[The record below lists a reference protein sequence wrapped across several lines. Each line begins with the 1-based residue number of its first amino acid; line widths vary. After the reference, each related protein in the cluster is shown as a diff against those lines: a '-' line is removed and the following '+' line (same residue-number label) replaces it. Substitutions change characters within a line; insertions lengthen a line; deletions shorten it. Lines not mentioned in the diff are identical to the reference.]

1 MNGMDTRHQK
11 VFRDPVHGYI
21 SVPRDLCDRFIDTAI
36 FQRLRNIEQ
45 TSMRPL
51 YPSAHHDRFAHS
63 LGVYHLANL
72 AFHHLKRNTDPTLL
86 PGIDLSDYKA
96 SFLVAALMHDCG
108 HAPFSHTFEEFYNR
122 GNRAEKLLKEL
133 AGPAFS
139 ADYDHNYE
147 TERKGPAEHEMFSAA
162 VFLKHYAG
170 AFTDLFK
177 AAEPVLVARM
187 ITGCIHQGTKKLAE
201 EVENCLIL
209 LLNGRAIDVD
219 KLDYIL
225 RDTWASGV
233 NNVSVDVHRLLSALE
248 LVRFDDHLVPAFNK
262 SALSVVQGVVDG
274 RNYLFN
280 WIYGHH
286 TVCYYNELLT
296 SAVKKLSRLVSPDG
310 KPDRLLDTLFSAE
323 AFEGPVKIKTFSAYL
338 PCDGDI
344 YCFLKH
350 YRKDIPEVDEI
361 LSRQPRLVP
370 LWKTQAEFEH
380 IFAKKKGADQRTHI
394 RVRVKEIL
402 APVITDAAARNRIM
416 ALSVKPKLATIQEN
430 ELYVTLRNTVIPFTE
445 ASGSPTR
452 KHDENISYFY
462 VFIPRECI
470 DRAEECVK
478 ALQAEKT
485 Y

>member
-1 MNGMDTRHQK
+1 MDTRHQK

-72 AFHHLKRNTDPTLL
+72 AFHHLKKNTAPELL
-86 PGIDLSDYKA
+86 TGLEISDYRA

-122 GNRAEKLLKEL
+122 GNRAELLLREL
-133 AGPAFS
+133 TGEAFS

-162 VFLKHYAG
+162 VFLKYYAG
-170 AFTDLFK
+170 VFTDLLK
-177 AAEPVLVARM
+177 TSDPILVARM
-187 ITGCIHQGTKKLAE
+187 ITGCIHQGAKTLAE
-201 EVENCLIL
+201 EIENCLIL
-209 LLNGRAIDVD
+209 LLHGSAIDVD

-248 LVRFDDHLVPAFNK
+248 LVRYDGHLVPAFNK
-262 SALSVVQGVVDG
+262 SALSVIQSVVDG

-296 SAVKKLSRLVSPDG
+296 SAVRKLSRLVSPAG
-310 KPDRLLDTLFSAE
+310 KPDRLLDTLFSSD
-323 AFEGPVKIKTFSAYL
+323 AFDGPVKIKTFSAYL

-350 YRKDIPEVDEI
+350 YRKDISEVDEI

-380 IFAKKKGADQRTHI
+380 IFAKKKEPAQRTHI

-402 APVITDAAARNRIM
+402 SSVITDTTR
-416 ALSVKPKLATIQEN
+416 AT
-430 ELYVTLRNTVIPFTE
+430 ELLRFRSNPNWRVF
-445 ASGSPTR
+445 R
-452 KHDENISYFY
+452 KTN
-462 VFIPRECI
+462 C
-470 DRAEECVK
+470 
-478 ALQAEKT
+478 T
-485 Y
+485 